1 MRLERA
7 RRLSHNIK
15 KMRIAEQI
23 PGGMF
28 AEINL
33 SANYLAKVMIN
44 LLHFY
49 QIDNQSMKIYLRED
63 RDAD

>member
-1 MRLERA
+1 
-7 RRLSHNIK
+7 
-15 KMRIAEQI
+15 MRIAEQI

-28 AEINL
+28 ADINL

-49 QIDNQSMKIYLRED
+49 QIDIQSMKIYLRED